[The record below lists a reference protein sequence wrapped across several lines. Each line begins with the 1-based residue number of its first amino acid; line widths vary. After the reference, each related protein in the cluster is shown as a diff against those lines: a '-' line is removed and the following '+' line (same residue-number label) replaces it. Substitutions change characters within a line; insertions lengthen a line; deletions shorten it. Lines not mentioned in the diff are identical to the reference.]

1 MITTS
6 LRRASTRS
14 DRAYQ
19 ISKHRASFARRAVFL
34 EFRRRDAAAI
44 DFDGFVD
51 RRANE
56 TPRLAPEA
64 WRRETRKQKS
74 WGRVA

>member
-1 MITTS
+1 MYTTKPALCAS
-6 LRRASTRS
+6 AGNSRTTYARA
-14 DRAYQ
+14 
-19 ISKHRASFARRAVFL
+19 AVFE
-34 EFRRRDAAAI
+34 EFRRRDATAI

>member
-1 MITTS
+1 MLRYTYFAKLSSRPDSRGHST
-6 LRRASTRS
+6 RRAAYARS
-14 DRAYQ
+14 
-19 ISKHRASFARRAVFL
+19 AVFA
-34 EFRRRDAAAI
+34 EFRRRDATAI

-64 WRRETRKQKS
+64 WRRETRKQGS